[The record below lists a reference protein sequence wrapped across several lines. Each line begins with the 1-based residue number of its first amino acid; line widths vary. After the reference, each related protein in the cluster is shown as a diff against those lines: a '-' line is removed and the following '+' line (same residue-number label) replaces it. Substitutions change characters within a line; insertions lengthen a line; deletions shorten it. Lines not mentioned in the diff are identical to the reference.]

1 MLKDVCHI
9 SLLYVV
15 HDLLEG
21 NTSFLSKR
29 LILFRTPSKVFHECL
44 SLHKDFR
51 GLRRFRGP
59 FLLQAISRTNP
70 GQTRD
75 KPHPR
80 RHCLQVAHI
89 ILRLAG
95 HLIPVDIMTG
105 RSRIILMTK
114 EDIIN
119 LIRSS
124 LPTLRREY
132 GVKRIGVFG
141 SAVSGHLS
149 DKSDIDLVVEFER
162 PIGFRFL
169 DLAEDLE
176 ELLGRKVDI
185 LTPDGMNS
193 IRVPSVAENIRENT
207 VYV

>member
-1 MLKDVCHI
+1 
-9 SLLYVV
+9 
-15 HDLLEG
+15 
-21 NTSFLSKR
+21 
-29 LILFRTPSKVFHECL
+29 
-44 SLHKDFR
+44 
-51 GLRRFRGP
+51 
-59 FLLQAISRTNP
+59 
-70 GQTRD
+70 
-75 KPHPR
+75 
-80 RHCLQVAHI
+80 
-89 ILRLAG
+89 
-95 HLIPVDIMTG
+95 MTG
-105 RSRIILMTK
+105 HSRIILVTK
-114 EDIIN
+114 EDIID

-141 SAVSGHLS
+141 SAVTGRLA
-149 DKSDIDLVVEFER
+149 DTSDIDLVVEFER